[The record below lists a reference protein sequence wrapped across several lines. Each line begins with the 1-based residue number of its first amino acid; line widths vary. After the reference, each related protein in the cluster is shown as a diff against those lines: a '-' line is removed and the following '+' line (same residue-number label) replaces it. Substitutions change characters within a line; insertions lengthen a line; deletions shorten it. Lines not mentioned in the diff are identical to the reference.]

1 MPPKSMK
8 RRLDPALR
16 DELDREAEKT
26 KRRKMGPSMETPSK
40 SKPKQ
45 EQLAAL
51 KVLLAE
57 GVLVTTQKNYTNTRP
72 MTRLT
77 SLNNSPRKL
86 SPVGAYN
93 MVFKGVLLRH
103 TNLPFVMHMSQ

>member
-8 RRLDPALR
+8 RRLDPALQ

-57 GVLVTTQKNYTNTRP
+57 GVLVTTE
-72 MTRLT
+72 
-77 SLNNSPRKL
+77 KL
-86 SPVGAYN
+86 HQHTPYDSSDF
-93 MVFKGVLLRH
+93 FKQ
-103 TNLPFVMHMSQ
+103 FSS